1 MKKAVLL
8 FGIAIMAACC
18 LIAKDAGKDTV
29 LKQESLQLEET
40 KRMSENT
47 AEEETAPLLLDQNEL
62 YAFSTL
68 DGEEQQLYVD
78 ILSTI
83 LRFETEVTLNT
94 TSAEKLDKVFQCVL
108 MDHPE
113 IFYIDGYKYTEYT
126 VGEEIKRLTFSGN
139 YLYAKEEADKRTE
152 QINQSV
158 RDMLSGID
166 KKATEYEKVK
176 YVYETII
183 DRTEYDLSAADNQNI
198 CSVFIGGRSVCQG
211 YAKATQYL
219 LRELGIASGMVIG
232 TVKNGEG
239 HAWNIVRIDGEW
251 YYVDTTWGDAY
262 YRLNPD
268 NAITVGNE
276 TPSIN
281 YDYLCV
287 TTAQLKQTHTI
298 ESIVPLPECTSMEA
312 NYYVREGAYFTEY
325 DEEKI
330 KSLFER
336 AQREKRET
344 VTVKCE
350 NDRIYEELY
359 EKLILE
365 QKVFLF
371 LDDIRGTVAY
381 TNCKEQRSISFWM

>member
-47 AEEETAPLLLDQNEL
+47 AEEETAPLLLDLNEL

-78 ILSTI
+78 ILSTL

-94 TSAEKLDKVFQCVL
+94 TSAEKLDKIFQCVL

-126 VGEEIKRLTFSGN
+126 VGEEIRRLTFSGN

-183 DRTEYDLSAADNQNI
+183 DRTEYDLSATDNQNI